1 MAERIVTSSGT
12 GFTITPNT
20 PITITDA
27 TTTNHPFTITLDSG
41 YEFTEK
47 TGQIIR
53 WDKNKT
59 TGVLSSPFNVRIPN
73 PPATTVNF
81 GLTVNQYST
90 TDLHIEVNPI
100 STTNEYP
107 IINNTVGFNLNKV
120 SVIEGGQQIVRV
132 TLKDGYRFYTT
143 GEGGAT
149 ISHRVAGG
157 SYTNYVATHN
167 DQLNG
172 FVNIAVNVTGE
183 VEFTGNA
190 IEYEP
195 SNPDVDVFFN
205 MVNCTTTFEGAT
217 IPQGE
222 QQITFIADEGFEFRG
237 VASWLGAGQ
246 VNPTEFY
253 PTGTEYTLTIDV
265 PAQDVTISISA
276 YLVVEGLGSFT
287 NIYLTNTSEL
297 GELSL
302 QRFQDVANV
311 DPEYDYGKMIMN
323 IIEVPFKIPIEMYAD
338 IMPITLGRHVTTVS
352 SQLLNSYILTV
363 NIGSITVSEEHGN
376 LLDYANTNTY
386 IHLPYAER
394 IELPIEYVMGYTITV
409 RYRVDFYSGESTII
423 ITSSINGGLIIHTD
437 VVAMSNKIP
446 FIQFDN
452 NKLMNKTSLVLDN
465 GIRTAFIEV
474 IRNTPII
481 SGEGVDTVK
490 DGYLREYNGYVE
502 VNHIQ
507 LSTMAN
513 AGEQNEINNLL
524 RNGVFING

>member
-12 GFTITPNT
+12 GYTITPST

-27 TTTNHPFTITLDSG
+27 ETTSHPFTINLLSG
-41 YEFTEK
+41 YEFTEV
-47 TGQIIR
+47 GQIIR
-53 WDKNKT
+53 WDKHKS
-59 TGVLSSPFNVRIPN
+59 TGVLSKPFNISIPN
-73 PPATTVNF
+73 LPATIARLS
-81 GLTVNQYST
+81 LTVNQYSSS
-90 TDLHIEVNPI
+90 DVHLEINPI

-120 SVIEGGQQIVRV
+120 DVIEGGQQVVRV
-132 TLKDGYRFYTT
+132 TLVEGYRFYLP
-143 GEGGAT
+143 GVGGAT
-149 ISHRVAGG
+149 ISYQVAGG
-157 SYTNYVATHN
+157 NLISYVATLTN
-167 DQLNG
+167 QLNG
-172 FVNIAVNVTGE
+172 YADILVDVTGE

-195 SNPDVDVFFN
+195 SNPDVNVFFN
-205 MVNCTTTFEGAT
+205 MVNCTTTFEGST

-222 QQITFIADEGFEFRG
+222 QQITFIADDGYEFRG
-237 VASWLGAGQ
+237 VASWIADGQ

-253 PTGTEYTLTIDV
+253 PTGSEYTLTIDV

-287 NIYLTNTSEL
+287 NIYLTNVSEL

-302 QRFQDVANV
+302 QRFQDVENV

-338 IMPITLGRHVTTVS
+338 IMPITLGRHVTTVN

-452 NKLMNKTSLVLDN
+452 NRLMNKTSLVLDT

-481 SGEGVDTVK
+481 SSEGVDTVK

-502 VNHIQ
+502 VEHIQ

>member
-12 GFTITPNT
+12 GYTITPST
-20 PITITDA
+20 PTTITDA
-27 TTTNHPFTITLDSG
+27 TTTNHTFTITLDSG
-41 YEFTEK
+41 YEFTEM
-47 TGQIIR
+47 GQIIR
-53 WDKNKT
+53 WNKHKT
-59 TGVLSSPFNVRIPN
+59 TGDLSKPYNMSIANLP
-73 PPATTVNF
+73 TTTARVS
-81 GLTVNQYST
+81 LTVNQYTT
-90 TDLHIEVNPI
+90 TDVHIEVNPV

-107 IINNTVGFNLNKV
+107 IINNTVGFNLDKV
-120 SVIEGGQQIVRV
+120 DVIEGGQQVVRV
-132 TLKDGYRFYTT
+132 TLVDGYRFYLA
-143 GEGGAT
+143 GVGGAT

-157 SYTNYVATHN
+157 SLINYVATQT

-172 FVNIAVNVTGE
+172 YVDIAVNVTGE

-195 SNPDVDVFFN
+195 SNPDVNVTFN
-205 MVNCTTTFEGAT
+205 MVNCTTTFEGST

-222 QQITFIADEGFEFRG
+222 QQITFIADDGYEFRG
-237 VASWLGAGQ
+237 VSSWIADGQ
-246 VNPTEFY
+246 VNPIEFY
-253 PTGTEYTLTIDV
+253 PTGTEYTLTLDV

-287 NIYLTNTSEL
+287 NIYLTNVSEL

-323 IIEVPFKIPIEMYAD
+323 IIEVPFKVPIEMYAD
-338 IMPITLGRHVTTVS
+338 IMPITLGRHVTTVN

-363 NIGSITVSEEHGN
+363 NIGSIVVNEEHGN
-376 LLDYANTNTY
+376 LLDYANTNTF

-394 IELPIEYVMGYTITV
+394 IELPIEYVMGYTISV
-409 RYRVDFYSGESTII
+409 KYKIDFYSGECTII

-437 VVAMSNKIP
+437 VVAMSSKIP

-452 NKLMNKTSLVLDN
+452 NRLMNKTSLILDN
-465 GIRTAFIEV
+465 GIKTAFIEV
-474 IRNTPII
+474 IRNIPII
-481 SGEGVDTVK
+481 SSEGVDTVK
-490 DGYLREYNGYVE
+490 DGYLREHNGYVE
-502 VNHIQ
+502 VEHIQ
-507 LSTMAN
+507 LSSMAN
-513 AGEQNEINNLL
+513 ASEQNEITNLL

>member
-12 GFTITPNT
+12 GYTITPST

-27 TTTNHPFTITLDSG
+27 TATSHPFTITLDSG
-41 YEFTEK
+41 YEFTER
-47 TGQIIR
+47 GQIIR
-53 WDKNKT
+53 WDKHKT
-59 TGVLSSPFNVRIPN
+59 TGVLSSPYNIPIPN
-73 PPATTVNF
+73 PPTTTANF
-81 GLTVNQYST
+81 SLTVNQYST
-90 TDLHIEVNPI
+90 SDLHIEVNPI

-120 SVIEGGQQIVRV
+120 DVIEGGQQIVRV
-132 TLKDGYRFYTT
+132 TPKENYRLYLA
-143 GEGGAT
+143 GVGGAT

-157 SYTNYVATHN
+157 SLINYVTTQT

-172 FVNIAVNVTGE
+172 YVDIAVNVTGE

-205 MVNCTTTFEGAT
+205 MVNCTTTFEGDT

-222 QQITFIADEGFEFRG
+222 QQITFIADDGYEFRG
-237 VASWLGAGQ
+237 VASWIADGQ
-246 VNPTEFY
+246 VNPIEFY

-265 PAQDVTISISA
+265 PSQDVTISISA

-287 NIYLTNTSEL
+287 NIYLTNVTEL

-302 QRFQDVANV
+302 QRFQDVDNV

-338 IMPITLGRHVTTVS
+338 ILPITLGRHVTTVS
-352 SQLLNSYILTV
+352 SQLLNSYILNV
-363 NIGSITVSEEHGN
+363 NIGSIEVNEEYGN
-376 LLDYANTNTY
+376 LLDYANTKTF
-386 IHLPYAER
+386 IHLPYTER
-394 IELPIEYVMGYTITV
+394 IELPIEYVMGYTISV
-409 RYRVDFYSGESTII
+409 RYRVDFYSGECTIMI
-423 ITSSINGGLIIHTD
+423 KSSINDGLIIYTD
-437 VVAMSNKIP
+437 VVSMSSKIP

-452 NKLMNKTSLVLDN
+452 NRMMNKTSLILDN
-465 GIRTAFIEV
+465 GIKTAFIEV
-474 IRNTPII
+474 IRNIPII
-481 SGEGVDTVK
+481 SSEGVDTVK
-490 DGYLREYNGYVE
+490 DGYLREHTGYVE
-502 VNHIQ
+502 VEHIK
-507 LSTMAN
+507 LSSMAN
-513 AGEQNEINNLL
+513 ASEQNEITNLL